1 MIDSHVHLLDMK
13 SEKVTLIKI
22 NINNNTEAEVVV
34 AAVAPVVMAMFHLHH
49 PTSLAIS
56 SLG

>member
-34 AAVAPVVMAMFHLHH
+34 APVVMAMFHLHH